1 MAIVST
7 DYVNY
12 LLELLAPMGEVR
24 AKRMFGGYGIFS
36 GDLMFGLVA
45 DDTLYLKAD
54 DSNRADF
61 TALELEPF
69 VYYKQCK
76 PFSLSYYQAPEDAL
90 EDSPLLCEWAE
101 KAYAVAVQANAN
113 KRKRR

>member
-1 MAIVST
+1 MSS

-12 LLELLAPMGEVR
+12 LLELLAPMGEIR
-24 AKRMFGGYGIFS
+24 AKRMFGDHGIFR

-54 DSNRADF
+54 DSNRGDF
-61 TALELEPF
+61 VALELEPF
-69 VYYKQCK
+69 VYYKQNK

-90 EDSPLLCEWAE
+90 EDSALLCEWAE
-101 KAYAVAVQANAN
+101 KSYAVAVQANAN